1 MCDKF
6 IAKDVHFLFC
16 PNDLNAIIAIRQ
28 RMIEYAD
35 WEERMSDELEALEA
49 RRKQLY
55 SELEQLGDFRPGLI
69 SVNYRKCGKKN
80 CACARR
86 GHAGHGPQ
94 YLWNSTFGGKSAA
107 ENLPLGP
114 RLEKATKEIATYQRF
129 LQLTK
134 EIVEVNQKI
143 CRLRPA
149 DEVDDERELEA
160 LKKKLQRKFAA
171 KPSRK

>member
-1 MCDKF
+1 
-6 IAKDVHFLFC
+6 
-16 PNDLNAIIAIRQ
+16 
-28 RMIEYAD
+28 MIEYAD

-49 RRKQLY
+49 RRKELY
-55 SELEQLGDFRPGLI
+55 GELEQLGDFRPGLI
-69 SVNYRKCGKKN
+69 SVNYRKCGKRN

-86 GHAGHGPQ
+86 GHPGHGPQ

-107 ENLPLGP
+107 QNLPLGP

-143 CRLRPA
+143 CRLRPT
-149 DEVDDERELEA
+149 DEIDDERELEA

>member
-1 MCDKF
+1 MT
-6 IAKDVHFLFC
+6 
-16 PNDLNAIIAIRQ
+16 
-28 RMIEYAD
+28 
-35 WEERMSDELEALEA
+35 DELEELEA
-49 RRKQLY
+49 RRKELY
-55 SELEQLGDFRPGLI
+55 GELEQLGDFRPGMI

-86 GHAGHGPQ
+86 GHPGHGPQ

-114 RLEKATKEIATYQRF
+114 GLEKARQEVGNYKEF
-129 LQLTK
+129 LRLTRG
-134 EIVEVNQKI
+134 IVEVNQKI
-143 CRLRPA
+143 CRLRPV
-149 DEVDDERELEA
+149 EEIEDERELEA

>member
-6 IAKDVHFLFC
+6 IAKGGLFSFC
-16 PNDLNAIIAIRQ
+16 PNNLNAIIAVRQ
-28 RMIEYAD
+28 GMVEYAD

-55 SELEQLGDFRPGLI
+55 GELEQLGDFRPGLI

-114 RLEKATKEIATYQRF
+114 RLEKATKEVATYQRF

-149 DEVDDERELEA
+149 DEIDDERELEA

>member
-1 MCDKF
+1 M
-6 IAKDVHFLFC
+6 V
-16 PNDLNAIIAIRQ
+16 
-28 RMIEYAD
+28 EYAE
-35 WEERMSDELEALEA
+35 WEERMRDELEALEA

-55 SELEQLGDFRPGLI
+55 GDLEQLGDFRPGLI

-114 RLEKATKEIATYQRF
+114 RLEKATKEVATYQRY

-149 DEVDDERELEA
+149 DEIDDEGELEA
-160 LKKKLQRKFAA
+160 LKKNLRRKFAA
-171 KPSRK
+171 KPGRK